1 MAINKYCYISL
12 RRLPP
17 FFEHRHRLIYTKIE
31 NVQDIS
37 EFQHPAVRNVLQD
50 FGIDYGTEI
59 HHDADLPARSGL
71 GSSSSFTVGLLNA
84 LHAQAGRM
92 VSKEFLAR
100 EAIRIEQD
108 VIKENVGS
116 QDQVWAAYGGM
127 NRIEF
132 LKDGSFSVRPLIL
145 RPGVRGELVGRLMLF
160 FTGFSRFAHEVA
172 GKQIANLDR
181 RTGEVRR
188 MVAMVDEAQAILTA
202 ERPKLDDIGR
212 LLHEGW
218 TLKRSLSDGVT
229 TDAIDAI
236 YEAGLSAG
244 AVGGKL
250 LGAGGGGF
258 MLLFAEPARHN
269 AIRKALGE
277 FLDIPFQFENKG
289 THILFHEESKPFR
302 RA

>member
-1 MAINKYCYISL
+1 
-12 RRLPP
+12 
-17 FFEHRHRLIYTKIE
+17 
-31 NVQDIS
+31 
-37 EFQHPAVRNVLQD
+37 
-50 FGIDYGTEI
+50 
-59 HHDADLPARSGL
+59 
-71 GSSSSFTVGLLNA
+71 
-84 LHAQAGRM
+84 
-92 VSKEFLAR
+92 
-100 EAIRIEQD
+100 
-108 VIKENVGS
+108 
-116 QDQVWAAYGGM
+116 
-127 NRIEF
+127 
-132 LKDGSFSVRPLIL
+132 
-145 RPGVRGELVGRLMLF
+145 
-160 FTGFSRFAHEVA
+160 
-172 GKQIANLDR
+172 
-181 RTGEVRR
+181 